1 MLILEW
7 EKLEGYLIT
16 GHFSL
21 FSQLD
26 ASLYR
31 VVLFMVLHHWHHI
44 VELVLVLMV
53 LNLLLTLCVVL
64 PVTLLLILLKLCYL
78 LLRLLFKHLCNLL
91 FPFTSSFSL
100 RLLLLI

>member
-1 MLILEW
+1 MLVLEW
-7 EKLEGYLIT
+7 EKLEGDLIT

-31 VVLFMVLHHWHHI
+31 VVLFVALHHRHHL
-44 VELVLVLMV
+44 VELVLVLVV
-53 LNLLLTLCVVL
+53 LNLLTLCVVL
-64 PVTLLLILLKLCYL
+64 PVALLLILLKLCYL

-91 FPFTSSFSL
+91 FPFTSSFPL